1 MGTGLTVV
9 GRHGQRPVRD
19 LFIGSTAMRVIR
31 KGDVPVLAVSRKPMH
46 PYRRPLLALA
56 LEDASFRVVEI
67 TAQIIGPDLKVVP
80 VVHAC
85 HVPFVGWMRPTL
97 TQAEISSYRQEFREQ
112 ASTQLAKLI
121 HSCGDLGFR
130 LKPVVRVGEARSVIL
145 REVARRRADMVAIG
159 THGRSGLSHAL
170 LGSVAEWIVE
180 AVPCDLLVARPVP
193 FTFELP

>member
-1 MGTGLTVV
+1 LAPAAKLLLLHVIPDTLPAELRRRAEVKAHDDLKKAAASATQTASVAGHSDLVVEIEVSVGKPFAEIIRRARQMGTELTVV
-9 GRHGQRPVRD
+9 GRHGQRHVRD

-46 PYRRPLLALA
+46 SYRRPLLALA

-97 TQAEISSYRQEFREQ
+97 TQAEISS
-112 ASTQLAKLI
+112 I
-121 HSCGDLGFR
+121 
-130 LKPVVRVGEARSVIL
+130 
-145 REVARRRADMVAIG
+145 
-159 THGRSGLSHAL
+159 GRSFGSRHPLS
-170 LGSVAEWIVE
+170 S
-180 AVPCDLLVARPVP
+180 PS
-193 FTFELP
+193 